1 MKKTI
6 YILIIMLLFCFSVAA
21 ASDLEYLAKEGYA
34 VIEETQVDGDFE
46 GCDFDKRI
54 PLTNGLVFV
63 CSTYSY
69 SYAYMPDV
77 LILSTSRVVTLKLSL
92 TMRNMMELC
101 IAAEDEA
108 VKIAIKNL

>member
-54 PLTNGLVFV
+54 P
-63 CSTYSY
+63 
-69 SYAYMPDV
+69 AY
-77 LILSTSRVVTLKLSL
+77 
-92 TMRNMMELC
+92 
-101 IAAEDEA
+101 
-108 VKIAIKNL
+108 